1 MADDDFT
8 EDFTEDFDDD
18 PLPEEFQDEA
28 PAPKAQAPPRRPAP
42 APQQPRARPAP
53 PQAPRQ
59 QVQTQAPASAPVQT
73 QAIRFVPFELPARI
87 GIFDNN
93 TGKPLM
99 EESPKDKDKIDSVI
113 AKLDV
118 IFGAVTELLNRVT
131 ELEKNI

>member
-1 MADDDFT
+1 MVDDDFT
-8 EDFTEDFDDD
+8 EDFEDD

-28 PAPKAQAPPRRPAP
+28 PKPAPRRPAP
-42 APQQPRARPAP
+42 PARRPAP
-53 PQAPRQ
+53 PQRQ

-73 QAIRFVPFELPARI
+73 QQVRFVPFELPARI
-87 GIFDNN
+87 GIFDNS

-99 EESPKDKDKIDSVI
+99 EESPKDKDKLDLVM

-118 IFGAVTELLNRVT
+118 IFGAVTELMNKVT